1 MAHKRVL
8 AELSSKYG
16 RPRPQTLGDYDK
28 ATAVHRQA
36 RGTDPTIRGGSTL
49 RLPDRSTKR
58 RWPPPQPGRALGW
71 GRRLGEPAHDSTPK
85 LH

>member
-28 ATAVHRQA
+28 ATAVSQAGTGHR
-36 RGTDPTIRGGSTL
+36 PKN
-49 RLPDRSTKR
+49 KR
-58 RWPPPQPGRALGW
+58 WVHAPPP
-71 GRRLGEPAHDSTPK
+71 
-85 LH
+85 